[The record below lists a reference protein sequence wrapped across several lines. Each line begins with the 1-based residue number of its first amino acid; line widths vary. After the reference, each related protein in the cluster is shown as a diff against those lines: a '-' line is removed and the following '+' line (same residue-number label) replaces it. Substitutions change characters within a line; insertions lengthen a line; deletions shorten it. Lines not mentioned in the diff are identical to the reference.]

1 MDEGGK
7 DEKERKGVVDRE
19 QSKGCNY
26 FELLIHLLHTQDTS
40 HIFNDSNCSSISDK
54 KGVICVTSEA
64 ERDCGTL
71 EEGQSHMGALR
82 VPVLQVVTFIRYD
95 DTELREEGRR
105 GERREERREKRRE
118 GERREK
124 RRGWERRGERIGEE
138 GREERREERRE
149 GERRRKGEEGSG
161 GQGMRKHVVSG
172 EERRGKWRG

>member
-1 MDEGGK
+1 MDEGGM

-124 RRGWERRGERIGEE
+124 RRGGERRGEARRGGKRGRRGEE
-138 GREERREERRE
+138 ER
-149 GERRRKGEEGSG
+149 G
-161 GQGMRKHVVSG
+161 GGKA
-172 EERRGKWRG
+172 RRGVEVKG